1 MMGSRPFELLSLR
14 AAACCSALVLSLAG
28 SATAQTVPAGAKL
41 RPTFEVNRG
50 QFEPSVR
57 YLARGL
63 RYSVALGTDGATL
76 TFAPP
81 NGPSKQVELRL
92 RGAATVE
99 PHAQELQQGRINY
112 LVGRDASRWKTGIE
126 TFGRVAYSSVLP
138 GVEWLFYG
146 TADSRLEYDLVL
158 QPHVD
163 VASAALVFEG
173 VERLQITERGGLEL
187 VLGADRIEQSPP
199 VAYQLGPR
207 GEREPV
213 EARFRLLA
221 EGGVGFDVGDYDR
234 ERALVIDPAVT
245 YSTYFGGSGFEEGR
259 AVAVDA
265 QGSVFLAG
273 STSLGLFP
281 IVDALQPAYGGGSSD
296 AFVCKLSPDGSGIV
310 YATFIGGGDA
320 DVASG
325 IAVDAVGGVYVAG
338 YTLSSDFP
346 LVAPLQ
352 ATPGGASDAFL
363 LKINPSGSALVY
375 STYLGGSSDDYA
387 QGVAV
392 TATGSA
398 RLVGTTHSSNFP
410 TSAAFQS
417 SFAGD
422 SDAFVTAVNVGG
434 SALTFSTL
442 LGGTGTEVGS
452 GVALDSSDAVYITG
466 ATSSSNMP
474 VSSPLQAGTAG
485 NFDGFVAK
493 FSTTGSVAYSTYL
506 GGSGRDEATGIAVD
520 SAGAALIAGHTL
532 STNFPGTGTG
542 FQSQKAGSTDAFVAK
557 VAAGGGSLSG
567 ASYLGGG
574 GDDRALAIV
583 VDTKGA
589 TVIAGSTASTNFP
602 LVEPN
607 QHTLGGGTDAFVA
620 KLSTTSVL
628 TYSTY
633 FGGSSTDRAFGLG
646 RDTAGGIAVV
656 GSTTST
662 NFPTQGALYPTR
674 VGSQDAFVI
683 RIPNVTAP
691 APAAGP
697 FFYGL
702 LALALGAGLIVLSR
716 RRSPAH

>member
-1 MMGSRPFELLSLR
+1 MGSRPFELRSLR
-14 AAACCSALVLSLAG
+14 NAVCGSALVLSLAG

-81 NGPSKQVELRL
+81 AGPSKQVTLRL
-92 RGAATVE
+92 RGAVAVE

-112 LVGRDASRWKTGIE
+112 LVGSDASRWQTGIE
-126 TFGRVAYSSVLP
+126 TFGKVAYSNVLP
-138 GVEWLFYG
+138 GVDWLFYG
-146 TADSRLEYDLVL
+146 RADSRLEYDLVL

-163 VASAALVFEG
+163 VASAALMVEG
-173 VERLQITERGGLEL
+173 VERLQINERGGLEL

-213 EARFRLLA
+213 KASFRLLA
-221 EGGVGFDVGDYDR
+221 EGGVGFEVGDYDR

-245 YSTYFGGSGFEEGR
+245 YSTYFGGSGFEDGR

-296 AFVCKLSPDGSGIV
+296 AFVCKLSPDGSDIV
-310 YATFIGGGDA
+310 YATFVGGADA
-320 DVASG
+320 DVANG
-325 IAVDAVGGVYVAG
+325 IAVDGSGSVHVAG
-338 YTLSSDFP
+338 HTLSSNFP
-346 LVAPLQ
+346 LAAPLQ
-352 ATPGGASDAFL
+352 GTPGGATDAFF
-363 LKINPSGSALVY
+363 LKISPSGSALVY
-375 STYLGGSSDDYA
+375 SSYLGGSGDDYA
-387 QGVAV
+387 HGVTVSSAG
-392 TATGSA
+392 AA

-410 TSAAFQS
+410 TLAAFQS
-417 SFAGD
+417 VFAGE
-422 SDAFVTAVNVGG
+422 SDAFVSALNASG

-442 LGGTGTEVGS
+442 LGGSGTEIGS
-452 GVALDSSDAVYITG
+452 GVALDSSGALYVTG
-466 ATSSSNMP
+466 ATSSTNLP
-474 VSSPLQAGTAG
+474 LSSPLQATNAG

-493 FSTTGSVAYSTYL
+493 FSASGGVAYATYL
-506 GGSGRDEATGIAVD
+506 GGSGRDEATAIAVD

-532 STNFPGTGTG
+532 STNFPATGTG
-542 FQSQKAGSTDAFVAK
+542 FQSMKSGSTDGFVAK

-567 ASYLGGG
+567 ASYLGGS
-574 GDDRALAIV
+574 GDDRALAVV

-607 QHTLGGGTDAFVA
+607 QHLPGGGTDAFVA
-620 KLSTTSVL
+620 KLSTTSLLV
-628 TYSTY
+628 YSTY
-633 FGGSSTDRAFGLG
+633 FGGSSTDRAFGLA
-646 RDTAGGIAVV
+646 RDTAGGVALV

-683 RIPNVTAP
+683 RIPNVSAP

-702 LALALGAGLIVLSR
+702 LAVALGAGFIVLSR
-716 RRSPAH
+716 RRGHAH